1 MVSTDMVLETGF
13 RNSLKDC
20 LACKAEGPE
29 GCTRSSSPVSSHHFA
44 KLQSQL
50 ETTYLATMIAKP

>member
-29 GCTRSSSPVSSHHFA
+29 GCVPLLLSLFSPLCKV
-44 KLQSQL
+44 
-50 ETTYLATMIAKP
+50 AKPIRDDLLGNYDC